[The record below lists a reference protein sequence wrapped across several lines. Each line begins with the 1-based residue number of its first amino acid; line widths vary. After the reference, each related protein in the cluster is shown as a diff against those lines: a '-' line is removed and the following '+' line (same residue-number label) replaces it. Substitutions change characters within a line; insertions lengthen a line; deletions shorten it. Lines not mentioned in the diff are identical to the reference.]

1 MSIRLRLTL
10 WYSALLAVTLFIFSV
25 SIYLFVNY
33 NSYRDAKNEIQE
45 QLRTMNIVGSLD
57 YFNGLNLDFNN
68 PFASNVYIQVSNYTN
83 GKFVQSDNLTRAN
96 KKFPVPDA
104 KTVREGYVTLKVD
117 QYKFLAYQYPL
128 HLKEN
133 KQLVGLLQIGVYT
146 GPIDNYMR
154 NLRTILI
161 FASFAVI
168 AIAFT
173 IGLFLARQ
181 AFRPVENV
189 IRAAKS
195 IQNESD
201 LSMRIPRIGPNDE
214 LGRLT
219 DTLNGMLGRIETTY
233 NELDDAYKAQRRFVS
248 DASHELRTPLTTIRG
263 NIELL
268 ERMWPPALESGLP
281 EEDAQTEDD
290 RRRMTMTRE
299 AMHDIA
305 GEAKR
310 MSNLVNDLLALAR
323 ADAGYQMEKTAQP
336 LLPLVEDVARRAQL
350 LPRNADWKI
359 GNLTAIQNV
368 QVIAHADFLRQ
379 LLFIFVENAFKY
391 TPSGHVEMRAIRS
404 QDQAGIIIKDT
415 GIGMDA
421 DEVPHIFERF
431 YRADE
436 SRGQTS
442 GTGLG
447 LSIAKWII
455 DEHGGSV
462 EVSTR
467 EGQGTT
473 FTVWLPIA
481 FHDDANEV

>member
-45 QLRTMNIVGSLD
+45 QLRNMNIVGSLD
-57 YFNGLNLDFNN
+57 YFNGLNLDFDN

-83 GKFVQSDNLTRAN
+83 GNIVQSDNLTRAK

-104 KTVREGYVTLKVD
+104 NTAREGYVTLKVD
-117 QYKFLAYQYPL
+117 QYKFLTYQYPL
-128 HLKEN
+128 HLKQN

-161 FASFAVI
+161 IASFAVI

-268 ERMWPPALESGLP
+268 ERMWPPALESGHP
-281 EEDAQTEDD
+281 ETGGETEED
-290 RRRMTMTRE
+290 RRMAMTRE

-323 ADAGYQMEKTAQP
+323 ADAGYQMEKTLQP

-359 GNLTAIQNV
+359 GNLTAIHNV

-391 TPSGHVEMRAIRS
+391 TPNGYVEMRAVRS

-415 GIGMDA
+415 GMGMNA

-481 FHDDANEV
+481 FHDDVNEV